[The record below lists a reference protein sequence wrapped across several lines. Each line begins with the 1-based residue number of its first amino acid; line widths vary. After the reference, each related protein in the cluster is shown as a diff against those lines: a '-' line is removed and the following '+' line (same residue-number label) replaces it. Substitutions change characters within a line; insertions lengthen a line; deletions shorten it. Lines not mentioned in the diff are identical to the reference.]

1 MLVQC
6 WPTTPPACWRS
17 TTLATT
23 AAVSRIPD
31 ENLPALRPPACRRS
45 DRLGRSCEQ
54 GRRVTGITRAD
65 SASEIR
71 SSAGGKFQSTC
82 NAEDLGHA
90 PPRNSCRYDN
100 SRAGGFPTVLRAPGL
115 RRAGGGPLENPSL
128 PARPHSRAGY
138 PCAFCGQSDGPHE
151 ASSPRQDTNPLVPKR
166 GNLSRADRLHAQH
179 PANQGR
185 PPRSRIPH
193 ALKSNLSSRFVAASK
208 PRIRDLVRLRHATM
222 DPLPSTSTRQ
232 RR

>member
-1 MLVQC
+1 MARVV
-6 WPTTPPACWRS
+6 TTGSRPRSDDAIERGDPRSPPGAGRTATVAVRGCWRS
-17 TTLATT
+17 AGQRRRRRAGGAPPWRRLPQ
-23 AAVSRIPD
+23 SPGSPD

-54 GRRVTGITRAD
+54 GRCVTGITRAD

-185 PPRSRIPH
+185 PPGHASRMH
-193 ALKSNLSSRFVAASK
+193 
-208 PRIRDLVRLRHATM
+208 
-222 DPLPSTSTRQ
+222 
-232 RR
+232 